1 MSESTNINQN
11 RNRNNAPEP
20 VSIRPEATPL
30 YTTSVYTFPTLDD
43 VRNYYA
49 DSSSS
54 YLYRRNGNPNTR
66 QVENLISA
74 LEGTEASVLA
84 ASGMAAIAQGCF
96 ALLQPG
102 ESVLATKALYGGTY
116 AFFEQV
122 LRPWGIDITYV
133 DVNNQKALAKAMTKA
148 VRMIYAETIANPL
161 LQVTDLEEL
170 GKFAQENG
178 LYLVVDNTFATPALT
193 TPNVYGSTLVVHSL
207 TKYLN
212 GHSDV
217 IGGVASGSKTI
228 VDRVRRFA
236 ETFGGVLSPYDAWM
250 TERGLQTFEIR
261 VRKQFDNAYQIATAL
276 CDHPVIEKVY
286 YPGLD
291 SHETHDI
298 AKRILKNG
306 FGAMVSFELR
316 GGEAA
321 ANAFV
326 RACGEILFAPS
337 LGGVKTTISHPALTS
352 HRAFASEERAQLGIT
367 DGVIRLS
374 VGIEP
379 FEQIWHHMLQGLAAA
394 AASQT
399 K

>member
-11 RNRNNAPEP
+11 RKDNDTPKP
-20 VSIRPEATPL
+20 VSIRPETTPL

-66 QVENLISA
+66 QVEAIIST

-102 ESVLATKALYGGTY
+102 DAVLATEVLYGGTY

-133 DVNNQKALAKAMTKA
+133 DVNNQRALAKAMTSA

-161 LQVTDLEEL
+161 LQVTDLEGL
-170 GKFAQENG
+170 GRFAQENR

-193 TPNVYGSTLVVHSL
+193 TPSVYGSTLVVHSL

-261 VRKQFDNAYQIATAL
+261 VRKQFDNAYQVATAL

-291 SHETHDI
+291 THETHGI

-326 RACGEILFAPS
+326 RACGSDILFAPS

-352 HRAFASEERAQLGIT
+352 HRAFASEERARLGIT

-379 FEQIWHHMLQGLAAA
+379 FEQIWHYVSQGLAAA
-394 AASQT
+394 AASQ
-399 K
+399 

>member
-1 MSESTNINQN
+1 MPGPKTSSHSGEHDDSKS
-11 RNRNNAPEP
+11 
-20 VSIRPEATPL
+20 VSVRPETTPL
-30 YTTSVYTFPTLDD
+30 YTASVYTFPTLDD
-43 VRNYYA
+43 VRSYYA
-49 DSSSS
+49 DSSST

-66 QVENLISA
+66 QVENMIAS
-74 LEGTEASVLA
+74 LEGTEAAVLA

-102 ESVLATKALYGGTY
+102 DSVLATEVLYGGTY

-122 LRPWGIDITYV
+122 LRPWGVDIKYV
-133 DVNNQKALAKAMTKA
+133 DVNDISALSEAMTSS

-161 LQVTDLEEL
+161 LQVTNLDTL
-170 GKFAQENG
+170 GQFTAENH

-193 TPNVYGSTLVVHSL
+193 QPTSYGSTLVVHSL

-217 IGGVASGSKTI
+217 IGGVACGSKAI
-228 VDRVRRFA
+228 IDRVRRFS

-261 VRKQFDNAYQIATAL
+261 VKQQFDNAYQVAAAL
-276 CDHPVIEKVY
+276 LEHKAIQKVY
-286 YPGLD
+286 YPGLET
-291 SHETHDI
+291 HETHAV
-298 AKRILKNG
+298 AKHILKGG
-306 FGAMVSFELR
+306 FGAMVSFDLV
-316 GGEAA
+316 GGEPA

-326 RACGEILFAPS
+326 RACGSIPFAPS

-352 HRAFASEERAQLGIT
+352 HRAFSPEERLRLGIT

-379 FEQIWHHMLQGLAAA
+379 FERIWQDISQGLEAAMA
-394 AASQT
+394 Y
-399 K
+399 